1 MAYYFLFPESDST
14 IYSHP
19 DRSDLNTGGDEI
31 LELLKER
38 GTTDTFNY
46 PTRILMKFKDEE
58 IKEAIDLI
66 NDIEGTPSDIFN
78 DGNTTVSLQLT
89 STEAKK
95 LVETNILSVAIVSQ
109 SWNEGR
115 GKYHNFPTASNG
127 VTWKR
132 DNSIN
137 ATSWST
143 SSFAAYSTGSIS
155 SSVLTQG
162 GGVWYTGSGFEST
175 QQFLVGE
182 TLDTNIDVTSLATK
196 WSASIYASQ
205 TYPDGVINNGFIIRL
220 PDSIETNADF
230 TFGEISYFS
239 NDTHT
244 IYPPKLAFKWDDS
257 EYIFSDL
264 SLILNKGSVNVSLYN
279 NKEEYNQNEIAI
291 FRFHVRDKYPIRTFS
306 TSSNYLVNR
315 RFKGGK
321 YSLYS
326 IRDAHTEQEIIP
338 FDEKFTKISAD
349 DQSSYFKLY
358 MKGLQ
363 PERYYRILVKHIN
376 DDGTTVYDDNYY
388 FKVVR

>member
-78 DGNTTVSLQLT
+78 DGNTTVSLQLS

-127 VTWKR
+127 VTWKKR

-291 FRFHVRDKYPIRTFS
+291 FRFHVRDKYPVRTFS
-306 TSSNYLVNR
+306 TSSNYLVNK
-315 RFKGGK
+315 RFK
-321 YSLYS
+321 SSAVYS

-338 FDEKFTKISAD
+338 FDDKFTKISAD
-349 DQSSYFKLY
+349 SESSFFKLY

>member
-127 VTWKR
+127 VT
-132 DNSIN
+132 
-137 ATSWST
+137 
-143 SSFAAYSTGSIS
+143 
-155 SSVLTQG
+155 
-162 GGVWYTGSGFEST
+162 
-175 QQFLVGE
+175 
-182 TLDTNIDVTSLATK
+182 
-196 WSASIYASQ
+196 
-205 TYPDGVINNGFIIRL
+205 
-220 PDSIETNADF
+220 
-230 TFGEISYFS
+230 
-239 NDTHT
+239 
-244 IYPPKLAFKWDDS
+244 
-257 EYIFSDL
+257 
-264 SLILNKGSVNVSLYN
+264 
-279 NKEEYNQNEIAI
+279 
-291 FRFHVRDKYPIRTFS
+291 
-306 TSSNYLVNR
+306 
-315 RFKGGK
+315 
-321 YSLYS
+321 
-326 IRDAHTEQEIIP
+326 
-338 FDEKFTKISAD
+338 
-349 DQSSYFKLY
+349 
-358 MKGLQ
+358 
-363 PERYYRILVKHIN
+363 
-376 DDGTTVYDDNYY
+376 
-388 FKVVR
+388 